1 MADPKLFDFAGTLKH
16 ETEKAFLVTDGTKD
30 YWLPKGMTENNGDGT
45 FTIPEWLAVEKGI
58 V

>member
-1 MADPKLFDFAGTLKH
+1 MSDPKLFDFAAELKH
-16 ETEKAFLVTDGTKD
+16 ETEKAFLANDSDKD
-30 YWLPKGMTENNGDGT
+30 YWLPKGMTKNNNDGT